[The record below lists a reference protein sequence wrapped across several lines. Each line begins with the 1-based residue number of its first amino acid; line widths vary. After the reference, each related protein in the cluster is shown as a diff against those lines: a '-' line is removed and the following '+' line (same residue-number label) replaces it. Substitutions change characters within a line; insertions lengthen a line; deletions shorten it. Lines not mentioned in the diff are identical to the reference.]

1 MADTAHGNLVEIIR
15 QAENEYHHDLT
26 DRTMED
32 YIAEA
37 ILNSGYVSAK
47 SNGLLPE
54 IEFSSKTLL
63 YNGINISK
71 GVKDVRIRHDECR
84 YPEVTVTF
92 DCSKVEIN
100 QTNERNIEITLSSC
114 VFSDEPNPSRTGGL
128 LYAP

>member
-1 MADTAHGNLVEIIR
+1 MADTAHDNLVEIIR
-15 QAENEYHHDLT
+15 QAANEYHHDLT
-26 DRTMED
+26 DRTLED

-37 ILNSGYVSAK
+37 ILNNGYVSMK
-47 SNGLLPE
+47 NSGLLPK
-54 IEFSSKTLL
+54 IEFSSKALL

-92 DCSKVEIN
+92 GCSKVEIN
-100 QTNERNIEITLSSC
+100 QTNERNIEITLSSHA
-114 VFSDEPNPSRTGGL
+114 FSDEPTPSRTGGL